1 MCGIAGVYLRDPGA
15 KANLDGMLDTM
26 LDLIEHRGGDA
37 TGFVAIGDEGVTEWQ
52 KAACGAKEFA
62 RYRRPVPSGTRTIV
76 AHTRWATQGLP
87 AFVENN
93 HPLRRGSFFVTHNG
107 HVINDSQL
115 FELAGR
121 ARYGQVDSEAIPAR
135 FASLGKLSAAPK
147 VMSEIQGAAAIAAVD
162 EKKPKELLLARGS
175 SSPLFVLTTKKY
187 VLWGSTRA
195 TVAQTYLDHIG
206 RLPKKT
212 KIEQVKQGVA
222 LHFVDGKLTRSKF
235 KPYSP
240 PKVDWK
246 KSTWAAPYR
255 STSTEIAVPASRGW
269 DSEKRGDEMECD
281 ACGISVPWN
290 EMEYAW
296 DEHSRMTH
304 QLCSDCDS
312 LYEEVGDSILSSSY
326 SYSCRDE
333 IADAEFQVVNESVLE
348 ED

>member
-62 RYRRPVPSGTRTIV
+62 RYRRPVPTGTRTIV

-212 KIEQVKQGVA
+212 KIEEVKEGTV
-222 LHFVDGKLTRSKF
+222 LHFVDGKLTRTKF
-235 KPYSP
+235 GFYSP
-240 PKVDWK
+240 PKIVYSTTGWK
-246 KSTWAAPYR
+246 
-255 STSTEIAVPASRGW
+255 STSTEVDTPASRGW
-269 DSEKRGDEMECD
+269 DKTEDMLECDSCGEQEPWQSASYRTSPTSRETFILCEECD
-281 ACGISVPWN
+281 ALWETVG
-290 EMEYAW
+290 
-296 DEHSRMTH
+296 
-304 QLCSDCDS
+304 
-312 LYEEVGDSILSSSY
+312 EELVYQHGYVSF
-326 SYSCRDE
+326 RDE
-333 IADAEFQVVNESVLE
+333 IADAEFTVVNEAVLE

>member
-1 MCGIAGVYLRDPGA
+1 
-15 KANLDGMLDTM
+15 MLNTM
-26 LDLIEHRGGDA
+26 LEEIEHRGGDA
-37 TGFVAIGDEGVTEWQ
+37 TGYVAVGDEGVTEWQ
-52 KAACGAKEFA
+52 KAACGARDFI
-62 RYRRPVPSGTRTIV
+62 RHRRPVPKGTRTIV

-93 HPLRRGSFFVTHNG
+93 HPLKRGSFFITHNG
-107 HVINDSQL
+107 HVNNDAQL
-115 FELAGR
+115 FELAKR
-121 ARYGQVDSEAIPAR
+121 SRYGQVDSEAIAAR

-147 VMSEIQGAAAIAAVD
+147 VMSEIHGAAAIAAVD
-162 EKKPKELLLARGS
+162 ESKPNELLLARGHG
-175 SSPLFVLTTKKY
+175 SPLFVLATKKY
-187 VLWGSTRA
+187 VLWGSTEL
-195 TVAQTYLDHIG
+195 TVKEAYEAHIG

-304 QLCSDCDS
+304 QLCGECDE
-312 LYEEVGDSILSSSY
+312 LYEEFGTEIFSAAHYPSF
-326 SYSCRDE
+326 RDE
-333 IADAEFQVVNESVLE
+333 IADAEFSVVNEAVLE